1 MYIKL
6 FLLLL
11 LFFILSCSNIIL
23 APDIKYIKEEE
34 IIENKTP
41 HLSLEVR
48 NKKFLEVY
56 KTVYK
61 PQTIQG
67 NVLEDLYK
75 LENGANYKKVYIMI
89 LNNAQ
94 NKMLSQNK
102 RYSKKLA
109 TKIVAISTYYAENI
123 TISVIDSTLLS
134 LD

>member
-1 MYIKL
+1 MYIKS

-75 LENGANYKKVYIMI
+75 LENGANYKKVYITI

-102 RYSKKLA
+102 MYSKKLA
-109 TKIVAISTYYAENI
+109 RKIVAISTYYTENI
-123 TISVIDSTLLS
+123 TISVIELMLFNFD
-134 LD
+134 

>member
-1 MYIKL
+1 M
-6 FLLLL
+6 
-11 LFFILSCSNIIL
+11 
-23 APDIKYIKEEE
+23 
-34 IIENKTP
+34 
-41 HLSLEVR
+41 
-48 NKKFLEVY
+48 
-56 KTVYK
+56 YK

-75 LENGANYKKVYIMI
+75 LENGANYKKVYITI

-109 TKIVAISTYYAENI
+109 IKIVAISTYYAENI

>member
-1 MYIKL
+1 MYIKS

-23 APDIKYIKEEE
+23 APNIKYIMEEE

-41 HLSLEVR
+41 HLSLYSR
-48 NKKFLEVY
+48 NEKFLEVY
-56 KTVYK
+56 KIIHK

-67 NVLEDLYK
+67 NILEDLYK
-75 LENGANYKKVYIMI
+75 LKNGANYETVYTTI

-102 RYSKKLA
+102 TYSKNLA
-109 TKIVAISTYYAENI
+109 KKILSVGTYYNI
-123 TISVIDSTLLS
+123 
-134 LD
+134 